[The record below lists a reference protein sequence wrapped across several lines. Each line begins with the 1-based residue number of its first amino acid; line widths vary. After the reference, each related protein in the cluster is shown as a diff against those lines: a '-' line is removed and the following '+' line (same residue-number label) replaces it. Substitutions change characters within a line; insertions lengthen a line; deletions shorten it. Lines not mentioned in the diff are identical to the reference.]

1 MKFVKITKKKIK
13 IISWLEE
20 CKLVQLGD
28 SLAMCIKDLKIL
40 CNLWP
45 GNTTLRNLL

>member
-13 IISWLEE
+13 IIYWLE

-45 GNTTLRNLL
+45 GSTTLRNLL